1 MESIADTDVHPGQ
14 VLGGKFRIEQVLG
27 RGGMGVVVAATHLQ
41 LDERVAL
48 KFLLPEAL
56 SNKEAVM
63 RFEREARAAVKIK
76 SEHVARV
83 TDVGTLETGAP
94 YMVMEFLNGMDLGD
108 YLETTGPLPFHE
120 AADYLLQACEAI
132 AEAHALGIVH
142 RDLKPTNLFRI
153 IRSDGTPSIKV
164 LDFGIS
170 KVTNGSDA
178 AMTQTTSMM
187 GSPYYMSPE
196 QMTSAKSVDERTDI
210 WALGIILHEL
220 LSGKVPYQ
228 GETIP
233 EICAQ
238 VLQNPP
244 PRLTDVRPDTP
255 IDIERI
261 IDKALAKDRD
271 QRYSS
276 VAEFAADISAYATS
290 ASMHSVE
297 RISKVLGVA
306 ANAHPSIAHL
316 ASTAGVGRANVA
328 TAGSHPGTP
337 PPVSATQESEGV
349 SATTLGGAARE
360 QLDYSPPTISSKAP
374 LFVGIAALL
383 LGAGSFFAFGTDETA
398 EATEQEPIVA
408 NEGPR
413 DAPENESA
421 KNRVKKDDTWD
432 EGEANENQGDV
443 EQVEPEPSLEEKPKA
458 LPKPT
463 PKPLVE
469 APHSRTQS
477 PVVKPAP
484 RPKSVVET
492 QPDPAPRP
500 KPSTSSLYLDRK

>member
-1 MESIADTDVHPGQ
+1 MESITDTEVHAGQ

-41 LDERVAL
+41 LDEKVAL

-56 SNKEAVM
+56 VNKEAVR
-63 RFEREARAAVKIK
+63 RFEREARSAVKIK

-83 TDVGTLETGAP
+83 TDVGTLDTGAP
-94 YMVMEFLNGMDLGD
+94 YMVMEFLNGMDLGE
-108 YLETTGPLPFHE
+108 YLERTGPLPFHE

-142 RDLKPTNLFRI
+142 RDLKPANLFRI

-170 KVTNGSDA
+170 KVTTGADA

-233 EICAQ
+233 EICVQ

-244 PRLTDVRPDTP
+244 PRLSLVRPEAPEDL
-255 IDIERI
+255 ERI
-261 IDKALAKDRD
+261 IDKALAKNRD
-271 QRYSS
+271 HRYLS

-290 ASMHSVE
+290 ASSHSVE

-306 ANAHPSIAHL
+306 ASARPSIADL
-316 ASTAGVGRANVA
+316 AYAAGLGRAGASTIASTHGKVPALA
-328 TAGSHPGTP
+328 
-337 PPVSATQESEGV
+337 SATQESEGL
-349 SATTLGGAARE
+349 SATTLGGAAHE
-360 QLDYSPPTISSKAP
+360 QPEYKPPTSSSKLP
-374 LFVGIAALL
+374 LFVGIAAVF
-383 LGAGSFFAFGTDETA
+383 LGAAAFVFMSGNKTDS
-398 EATEQEPIVA
+398 ATELDPVVA
-408 NEGPR
+408 NEGPTNTVKEESPN
-413 DAPENESA
+413 DPKTEAKQPQEEEKQDDSAEDPTDEPAASAEPDEEPAPPPPVTPPRPKPVA
-421 KNRVKKDDTWD
+421 RP
-432 EGEANENQGDV
+432 GPRPAPP
-443 EQVEPEPSLEEKPKA
+443 PEP
-458 LPKPT
+458 
-463 PKPLVE
+463 
-469 APHSRTQS
+469 
-477 PVVKPAP
+477 VVAPAP
-484 RPKSVVET
+484 RPT
-492 QPDPAPRP
+492 PRP
-500 KPSTSSLYLDRK
+500 KPNTTSLYQDRK

>member
-1 MESIADTDVHPGQ
+1 MESITDTEVHPGQ

-56 SNKEAVM
+56 ANKEAVR

-83 TDVGTLETGAP
+83 TDVGTLDTGAP

-108 YLETTGPLPFHE
+108 YLERTGPLPFHE

-142 RDLKPTNLFRI
+142 RDLKPANLFRI

-233 EICAQ
+233 EICVQ

-244 PRLTDVRPDTP
+244 PRLSLVRPEAPEDL
-255 IDIERI
+255 ERI
-261 IDKALAKDRD
+261 IDKALAKNRD
-271 QRYSS
+271 QRYLS

-306 ANAHPSIAHL
+306 ASARPSIADL
-316 ASTAGVGRANVA
+316 AVVAGLGRAGAVPTVQSA
-328 TAGSHPGTP
+328 RGAPSPA
-337 PPVSATQESEGV
+337 SATQESEGF
-349 SATTLGGAARE
+349 SATTLGGAAHE
-360 QLDYSPPTISSKAP
+360 QPEYKPPTTSSKVP
-374 LFVGIAALL
+374 LFVGIAAIL
-383 LGAGSFFAFGTDETA
+383 LGAGAFVAFSGSRPE
-398 EATEQEPIVA
+398 ETEQEPVVA
-408 NEGPR
+408 NEGPSGT
-413 DAPENESA
+413 AESEPTEKPEKQADPQESA
-421 KNRVKKDDTWD
+421 D
-432 EGEANENQGDV
+432 EANEDQAAPAAP
-443 EQVEPEPSLEEKPKA
+443 EQDRAAPAPKEEPVVT
-458 LPKPT
+458 PT
-463 PKPLVE
+463 PKPV
-469 APHSRTQS
+469 PK

-484 RPKSVVET
+484 RPEPVAEP
-492 QPDPAPRP
+492 QPRPTPRP
-500 KPSTSSLYLDRK
+500 KPSTSSLYQDRK